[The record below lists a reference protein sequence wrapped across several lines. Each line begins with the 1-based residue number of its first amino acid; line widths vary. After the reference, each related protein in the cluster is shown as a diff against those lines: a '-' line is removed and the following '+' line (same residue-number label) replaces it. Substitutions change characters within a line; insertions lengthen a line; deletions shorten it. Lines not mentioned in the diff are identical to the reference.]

1 MSNETILDRF
11 NVEWPPCVTMLQ
23 GHGTD
28 YDLEARKLTMGFA
41 ATEAF
46 CHSGNVV
53 QGGYITAMI
62 DAVMAYA
69 AMGVPDLCEGVATLE
84 IKVSFM
90 APGRPG
96 PMVATGRVVSGGRSI
111 GYLDGDLHQD
121 GKLIATAT
129 STVKFLRARTD

>member
-1 MSNETILDRF
+1 MTNETILAGL
-11 NVEWPPCVTMLQ
+11 NEEWPPCVAMMQ
-23 GHGTD
+23 GRATD
-28 YDLEARKLTMGFA
+28 YDLEARRLTMSFV
-41 ATEAF
+41 ATPEF

-53 QGGYITAMI
+53 QGGFITAMI

-69 AMGVPDLCEGVATLE
+69 AMGVPDFCEGVATLE

-96 PMVATGRVVSGGRSI
+96 PMIATGRIVGGGRSI

>member
-1 MSNETILDRF
+1 MTNETILAGL
-11 NVEWPPCVTMLQ
+11 NVEWPPCVAMLQ
-23 GHGTD
+23 GHATD
-28 YDLEARKLTMGFA
+28 YDLEARRLTMGFTA
-41 ATEAF
+41 IEAF

-53 QGGYITAMI
+53 QGGYTTAMI

-69 AMGVPDLCEGVATLE
+69 AMGLPDFCDGVATLE

-96 PMVATGRVVSGGRSI
+96 PMVATGRIVGGGRSI